1 MKDALTEIVGNFTL
15 RRRLGED
22 VLSGK
27 LPHACI
33 LEGPKGSGK
42 HTIATMV
49 AAALVCKSHQD
60 PLSPVPCL
68 KCLPCRK
75 VLEGKSPD
83 VITVGCGEKA
93 TIGVDA
99 VRFLKEDVRIVP
111 NDSDTKV
118 YLIEDADKMTVQAQN
133 ALLLTLEEPPSY
145 VHFFLLCNNAEL
157 LLETIRSRA
166 PIFRTEPIPTAE
178 IDRYLCERDRRAA
191 QMKLSDPR
199 GYAELLVA
207 SEMGIGQAQDYLD
220 PKVFAPIR
228 QTRALTEDFV
238 RSAICENG
246 AKKLLPM
253 LSRFPAKRDALHIQL
268 QSISKALRDLIL
280 LKKTDDAALCFFAD
294 RNEAIEL
301 CDRTTVSFL
310 YRFHK
315 AVESALEENTRNAN
329 TRLMMIKLLL
339 SAQLIT

>member
-1 MKDALTEIVGNFTL
+1 MKDALTEIVGNLTL

-49 AAALVCKSHQD
+49 AAALVCERHHD
-60 PLSPVPCL
+60 PSAAVPCL
-68 KCLPCRK
+68 NCLPCRK

-83 VITVGCGEKA
+83 VITVGCQDKA

-145 VHFFLLCNNAEL
+145 VHFFLLCGNAGL

-166 PIFRTEPIPTAE
+166 PIFRTEPIPLSQ
-178 IDRYLCERDRRAA
+178 IDRYICERDRRAA

-207 SEMGIGQAQDYLD
+207 SEMGIGQALDYLE
-220 PKVFAPIR
+220 PKVFAPVR
-228 QTRALTEDFV
+228 QMRALTEEFI
-238 RSAICENG
+238 RAAIYEEG
-246 AKKLLPM
+246 ARTLLPM
-253 LSRFPAKRDALHIQL
+253 LSRFPAKRDALHAQL

-280 LKKTDDAALCFFAD
+280 LKKSDEASLLFYAD
-294 RNEAIEL
+294 RDQAIEL
-301 CDRTTVSFL
+301 CDRTSISVL
-310 YRFHK
+310 YRFHQ
-315 AVESALEENTRNAN
+315 AVTSALEENTRNAN
-329 TRLMMIKLLL
+329 TRLMMIKLLI
-339 SAQLIT
+339 SAQLIA

>member
-1 MKDALTEIVGNFTL
+1 MKDALTEIVGNLTL

-42 HTIATMV
+42 HTVATMV
-49 AAALVCKSHQD
+49 AAALVCEAHHD
-60 PLSPVPCL
+60 PLAPIPCL

-83 VITVGCGEKA
+83 IITVGCEDKA

-111 NDSDTKV
+111 NDSDSKV

-145 VHFFLLCNNAEL
+145 VHFFLLCNNAGL

-166 PIFRTEPIPTAE
+166 PIFRTEPIPTEE
-178 IDRYLCERDRRAA
+178 IDRYLCQRDRRAA

-199 GYAELLVA
+199 GYQELLMA
-207 SEMGIGQAQDYLD
+207 SELGIGQALDYLE
-220 PKVFAPIR
+220 PQNFAPIR
-228 QTRALTEDFV
+228 QLRALTEEFV
-238 RSAICENG
+238 RIAIYEEG

-253 LSRFPAKRDALHIQL
+253 LLRFPVKRDALQSQL

-280 LKKTDDAALCFFAD
+280 LKKSDDASLLFYAD

-301 CDRTTVSFL
+301 CDRITMSFL
-310 YRFHK
+310 YRFHE
-315 AVESALEENTRNAN
+315 AVETAMEENTRNAN

-339 SAQLIT
+339 SAQLIN